1 MNDKKEL
8 AGLMSKELQK
18 ILKTV
23 HELEHKVKSI
33 LQIAHR
39 EKYDDDDD
47 R

>member
-8 AGLMSKELQK
+8 ADLMSKELQK
-18 ILKTV
+18 ILQNL
-23 HELEHKVKSI
+23 HELEHKVKTL

-39 EKYDDDDD
+39 EKYDDD